1 MTEAV
6 EPGDELAWSE
16 LEAALGHQFAS
27 REHLKEALRHASFAN
42 EREGVRSNDRLE
54 FLGDAVVGLVTA
66 RLLFE
71 ANPDWDEGT
80 LTRGLH
86 RIVDR
91 RGLAS
96 LARRLGL
103 GPHLRLGA
111 TEKQSHGEE
120 KDSILADAMEAVLAA
135 VYLDAGPEPVQAL
148 IEREFGESLRS
159 GASRDAK
166 TAFQERVMSAYG
178 EFPTYRLYS
187 DSGEEGDLRRFSVE
201 ACIRGEPVSR
211 GVGRSKRSAEFAA
224 AAEALENE
232 WTLSPDSSSQR

>member
-1 MTEAV
+1 MTDQLES
-6 EPGDELAWSE
+6 EDEVGWSA
-16 LEAALGHQFAS
+16 LEAALGHRFSS
-27 REHLKEALRHASFAN
+27 RATLEEALRHASFAN

-71 ANPDWDEGT
+71 ANPEWDEGT

-96 LARRLGL
+96 LARRVGL
-103 GPHLRLGA
+103 GPHLHLGA

-135 VYLDAGPEPVQAL
+135 VYLDGGLEPVQAL

-159 GASRDAK
+159 GASRDSK
-166 TAFQERVMSAYG
+166 TAFQERVMSEYG
-178 EFPTYRLYS
+178 EFPTYRLHS

-201 ACIRGEPVSR
+201 ACIRGKPVSR

-224 AAEALENE
+224 ASEALEKE
-232 WTLSPDSSSQR
+232 WSLPPEPSSQE

>member
-1 MTEAV
+1 MHPSE
-6 EPGDELAWSE
+6 EPERELSWSE
-16 LEAALGHQFAS
+16 LESALGHRFGS
-27 REHLKEALRHASFAN
+27 TEHLEEALRHASFAN
-42 EREGVRSNDRLE
+42 EREGMRSNDRLE

-103 GPHLRLGA
+103 GGHLRLGA

-135 VYLDAGPEPVQAL
+135 VYLDAGLGPVQAL

-159 GASRDAK
+159 GVSRDAK
-166 TAFQERVMSAYG
+166 TAFQEWVMATYG
-178 EFPTYRLYS
+178 EFPTYQLQS
-187 DSGEEGDLRRFSVE
+187 DSGEEGDIRRFSVE
-201 ACIRGEPVSR
+201 ACIRGEVVSM

-224 AAEALENE
+224 AAEALDHKRALPPKPLGEG
-232 WTLSPDSSSQR
+232 

>member
-1 MTEAV
+1 MSEAV
-6 EPGDELAWSE
+6 EPEDEIAWSE
-16 LEAALGHQFAS
+16 LESALGHQFVS
-27 REHLKEALRHASFAN
+27 RKHLMEALRHASFAN

-96 LARRLGL
+96 LARRVGL

-111 TEKQSHGEE
+111 TEKQSHGQE

-135 VYLDAGPEPVQAL
+135 VYLDAGLEPVQAL
-148 IEREFGESLRS
+148 IEREFGDSLRS
-159 GASRDAK
+159 GASRDSK
-166 TAFQERVMSAYG
+166 TAFQERVMSEYG
-178 EFPTYRLYS
+178 EFPTYRLHS
-187 DSGEEGDLRRFSVE
+187 DSGEEGDLQRFSVE

-224 AAEALENE
+224 AAEALEKE
-232 WTLSPDSSSQR
+232 WTLSPEPTSQG